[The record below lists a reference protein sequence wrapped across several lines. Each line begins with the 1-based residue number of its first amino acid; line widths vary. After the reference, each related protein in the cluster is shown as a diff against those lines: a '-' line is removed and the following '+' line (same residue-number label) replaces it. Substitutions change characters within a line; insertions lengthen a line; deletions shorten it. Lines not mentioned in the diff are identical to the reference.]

1 MSLMVAVSALSPWV
15 LLLVI
20 TVPSTPVER
29 LRQNNRSHCP
39 FELSGPCARMAQLVE
54 QLICNQLAATR
65 SILKTNINLSFSSIY
80 FILQSALVSMFCLI
94 KQQFSF

>member
-20 TVPSTPVER
+20 TVPSTAVER

-54 QLICNQLAATR
+54 QLICNQQVAVGRELLTNFHFLAVFILFYNLPWCQWLV
-65 SILKTNINLSFSSIY
+65 SLKTDGHY
-80 FILQSALVSMFCLI
+80 F
-94 KQQFSF
+94 

>member
-1 MSLMVAVSALSPWV
+1 
-15 LLLVI
+15 
-20 TVPSTPVER
+20 
-29 LRQNNRSHCP
+29 
-39 FELSGPCARMAQLVE
+39 MAQLVE

-94 KQQFSF
+94 KDRRTLLLMGGEFQYGSGKHCSGG